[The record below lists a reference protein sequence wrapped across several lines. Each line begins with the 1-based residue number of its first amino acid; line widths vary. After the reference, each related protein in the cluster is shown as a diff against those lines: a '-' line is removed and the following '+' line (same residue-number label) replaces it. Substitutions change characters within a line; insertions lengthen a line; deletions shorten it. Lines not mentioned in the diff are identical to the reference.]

1 MSKDY
6 DSEKKTFQERMAR
19 EKAKGFKEIKL
30 EDMKDEGKT
39 PSKLLEGIELDMDKL
54 KRTVDERTVKAIS
67 GTPGYGP
74 SVSKFSEIA
83 DAISTAKAKEEEELK
98 EYREFVVQTLKDI
111 EKNTA
116 ILAEMS
122 MLLQKNNEK
131 QDKILATMTEI
142 MKNMKGSN

>member
-6 DSEKKTFQERMAR
+6 DSEKKAFQERMAR

-30 EDMKDEGKT
+30 EDMTGEGKN
-39 PSKLLEGIELDMDKL
+39 PSKLLEGIELDMGKL
-54 KRTVDERTVKAIS
+54 KRIVDERTAKAIS
-67 GTPGYGP
+67 HTPDYGS

-98 EYREFVVQTLKDI
+98 EYREFVVKTLKDI

-122 MLLQKNNEK
+122 TLLQKNNEK